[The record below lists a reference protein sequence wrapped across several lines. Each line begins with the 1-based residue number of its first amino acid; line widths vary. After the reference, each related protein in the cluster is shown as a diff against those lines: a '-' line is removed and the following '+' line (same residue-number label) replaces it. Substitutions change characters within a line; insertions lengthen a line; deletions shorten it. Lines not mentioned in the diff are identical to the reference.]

1 MNFTNLFLAELWT
14 TIKTHILDNLHIFRG
29 LRLQIFRNLP
39 KNVAVFRQNPPFSAI
54 FHNWDH
60 IMCSPLKIIS
70 ESDKFSPFFFTDP
83 EKLVWDGKFRNRWN
97 LCGWPLISAQV
108 AKGHDQL
115 KKNYRHS
122 PPTEMTLRLRIS
134 KFNCLVPYNRIYATW
149 ISILIIFYIFFIH
162 WFLESLLKFLSF
174 VMPCFF

>member
-97 LCGWPLISAQV
+97 LVVLKIGIWSRIRNFPKKRSDLSRFSEHWWNSDLFSPLNFENQSSGSKVMHFCSIFSF
-108 AKGHDQL
+108 KML
-115 KKNYRHS
+115 KERKYS
-122 PPTEMTLRLRIS
+122 
-134 KFNCLVPYNRIYATW
+134 
-149 ISILIIFYIFFIH
+149 
-162 WFLESLLKFLSF
+162 
-174 VMPCFF
+174 